1 MPSMKFPTVK
11 QMMPDYSMCVIKLPM
26 EKQVLTIVYFDIDA
40 AALFLSEQTW

>member
-1 MPSMKFPTVK
+1 MKFPTVK